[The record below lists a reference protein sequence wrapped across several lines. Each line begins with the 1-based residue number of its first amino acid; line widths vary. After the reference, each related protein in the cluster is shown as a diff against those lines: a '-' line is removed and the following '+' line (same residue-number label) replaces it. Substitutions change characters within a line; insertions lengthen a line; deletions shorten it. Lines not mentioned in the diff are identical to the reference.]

1 MSKNPILTVVGR
13 LLASLAIVG
22 LLLVSPTS
30 SSAQNGKVATF
41 TFTGKDVVFT
51 FPVEVCGV
59 SYNVTET
66 VNFVDHITDN
76 LSTPNP
82 IDHFTHTENGQVT
95 LVPVDSSLPTYTGR
109 VTFWV
114 GGNSNPNTDGVT
126 FTLNLQLE
134 GSDGSTLKVH
144 ETFHLTVVDGN
155 LVRQFD
161 KITCNQS

>member
-1 MSKNPILTVVGR
+1 MSKNSILPVVGR
-13 LLASLAIVG
+13 LLASLAIVS

-41 TFTGKDVVFT
+41 TFKGKDVVFT

-59 SYNVTET
+59 FYNVTET

-82 IDHFTHTENGQVT
+82 IDHFTHTENGRVT
-95 LVPVDSSLPTYTGR
+95 LVPINPSLPTYSGR
-109 VTFWV
+109 VTFWT

-126 FTLNLQLE
+126 ATLNLNLD
-134 GSDGSTLKVH
+134 GSDGSTLSVH
-144 ETFHLTVVDGN
+144 ETFHLTIVDGN
-155 LVRQFD
+155 LVRSFD
-161 KITCNQS
+161 KITCNQ

>member
-1 MSKNPILTVVGR
+1 MSKSPILTFVGR
-13 LLASLAIVG
+13 LLASLAIVS
-22 LLLVSPTS
+22 LLLVSPTG

-51 FPVEVCGV
+51 FPAEVCGV
-59 SYNVTET
+59 LYAVTET

-95 LVPVDSSLPTYTGR
+95 LVPDNSSLPTYSGR

-126 FTLNLQLE
+126 ATLNLNLD

-144 ETFHLTVVDGN
+144 ETFHMTIVDGN
-155 LVRQFD
+155 LVRDFD
-161 KITCNQS
+161 KITCNQ